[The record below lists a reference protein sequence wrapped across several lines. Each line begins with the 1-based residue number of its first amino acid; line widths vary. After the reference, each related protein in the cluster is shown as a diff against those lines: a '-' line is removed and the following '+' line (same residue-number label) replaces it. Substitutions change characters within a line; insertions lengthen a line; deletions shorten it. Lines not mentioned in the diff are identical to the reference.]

1 MDVYPLVSWELL
13 FVVETFSSL
22 GNPVVSSIADLIAM
36 YKQLLEKFG
45 SHTTES
51 EIHSTRL
58 WDKLLLEIQEL
69 EAHNIGR
76 DILLAIST
84 DVGSA
89 LSEAQIILNYSTR

>member
-1 MDVYPLVSWELL
+1 
-13 FVVETFSSL
+13 
-22 GNPVVSSIADLIAM
+22 M

-89 LSEAQIILNYSTR
+89 LLEAQIILNYSTR